1 MYFIDST
8 KVGTKRVFS
17 FQQKLSYLFFTK
29 KYKSSKG
36 CFFISMRMQI
46 FRVMKPLCTILKT
59 KNCVPFEVQYYT
71 CIERRV
77 ENSYVDTPDARKP
90 LDFIFF

>member
-1 MYFIDST
+1 
-8 KVGTKRVFS
+8 
-17 FQQKLSYLFFTK
+17 
-29 KYKSSKG
+29 
-36 CFFISMRMQI
+36 MRMQI

-90 LDFIFF
+90 LDFIFLRISSEFSTDQNRFLPFLSKTVSHIL